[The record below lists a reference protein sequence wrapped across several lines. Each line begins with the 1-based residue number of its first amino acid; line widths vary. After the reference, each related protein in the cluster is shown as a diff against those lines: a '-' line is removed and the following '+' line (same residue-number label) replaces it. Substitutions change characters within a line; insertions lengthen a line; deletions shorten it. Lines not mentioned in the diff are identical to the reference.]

1 MALCTDRE
9 HPLHF
14 AALGGH
20 ADAIACLLDA
30 GVASIEVKDAFGNT
44 PLLYAA
50 MAASS
55 TRAWVGVWMQKVC
68 RCVRLHPQQVV
79 RSCARCLPFRYP
91 PPPSPAPTS
100 FGNRCVGGA
109 RGETLRPRQRSGR
122 NAVGGHG
129 GRSW

>member
-79 RSCARCLPFRYP
+79 RSCARCLPFRYTP
-91 PPPSPAPTS
+91 PLTCSHQFRESMRWWSAGRNSPPTS
-100 FGNRCVGGA
+100 TVWA
-109 RGETLRPRQRSGR
+109 
-122 NAVGGHG
+122 
-129 GRSW
+129 